1 MTSLIEYGTIIV
13 EVRYGMYKCERLG
26 AVDNEVLL
34 SQKLGDRFIMSADK
48 NYWAD
53 SETGKIYYFPIL

>member
-1 MTSLIEYGTIIV
+1 
-13 EVRYGMYKCERLG
+13 MYKCERLG

-53 SETGKIYYFPIL
+53 TETGKIYYFPIL